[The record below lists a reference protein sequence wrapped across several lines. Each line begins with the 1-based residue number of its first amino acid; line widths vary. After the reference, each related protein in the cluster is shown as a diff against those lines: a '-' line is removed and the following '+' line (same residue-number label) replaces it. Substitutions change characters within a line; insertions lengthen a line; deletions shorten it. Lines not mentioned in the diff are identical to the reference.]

1 MTVAGFFDSAADCAS
16 PAGIESTSGLGL
28 GMLALGLL
36 FLLWAYL
43 RPIQHPVKDDS
54 EVVEAPSDAA

>member
-1 MTVAGFFDSAADCAS
+1 
-16 PAGIESTSGLGL
+16 
-28 GMLALGLL
+28 MLALGLL

-54 EVVEAPSDAA
+54 EV